1 MYKHSIQSMQINQSA
16 DPLRSTYALEQ
27 FFADYR
33 QAYKGNPVGS
43 ENAEITQQL
52 LSKKKTI
59 ESSLSILAALR
70 GNQLVD
76 LWGTPFFFH
85 AVAGN
90 RCKCAQLATIDNPGR
105 QKMCLST
112 IARPELGYFS
122 RRCPFFCAWW
132 AAPFCLSLPCL
143 YLVAGR
149 PRSSA

>member
-1 MYKHSIQSMQINQSA
+1 MYKHSIPSMQINQSA

-33 QAYKGNPVGS
+33 QAYKENPVGS

-52 LSKKKTI
+52 LGKNPKRI
-59 ESSLSILAALR
+59 VFIDPRCAALR

-76 LWGTPFFFH
+76 QWGTPFFFH

-112 IARPELGYFS
+112 IA
-122 RRCPFFCAWW
+122 
-132 AAPFCLSLPCL
+132 SL
-143 YLVAGR
+143 
-149 PRSSA
+149 